1 MDFCYFLAYNSLNLL
16 EVLFPIPSVYY
27 YYYANSNYVTVYG
40 IFFGMQTKDLWH
52 SLPYLSKVADIVYI
66 TYIYEACT
74 DLAEEINWWS
84 ITFTFEC

>member
-40 IFFGMQTKDLWH
+40 IFFGMQTKDL
-52 SLPYLSKVADIVYI
+52 
-66 TYIYEACT
+66 
-74 DLAEEINWWS
+74 
-84 ITFTFEC
+84 